1 MDEIFVEQI
10 VKRKTGISVVLMR
23 VFSIIVLIMVFLLM
37 IMLNLGILAFTIEIL
52 IIYGEYMLWCYTS
65 IEYEYSLVNG
75 EFSVDKIMGQRKRKN
90 IANYEIKDAEVIA
103 PINSEQVIRGSMN
116 AIVKDYSTGRK
127 SEGVYAMI
135 ISNND
140 GKTKV
145 VIEPNEKVIDAL
157 YHCRPNIVVKNV

>member
-1 MDEIFVEQI
+1 MLKVLLKVFRQEEKNEI
-10 VKRKTGISVVLMR
+10 
-23 VFSIIVLIMVFLLM
+23 
-37 IMLNLGILAFTIEIL
+37 
-52 IIYGEYMLWCYTS
+52 
-65 IEYEYSLVNG
+65 
-75 EFSVDKIMGQRKRKN
+75 QRKRKN